1 VNHQPTFRSV
11 SSKLIVAA
19 VAAAAL
25 LSAGPACAQQ
35 QVEQRRP
42 ASASGTVDVSVPTGS
57 VRVVAWGRNE
67 VRVTGSVGRGAERL
81 EFSGS
86 NGRTTVAVIFP
97 RGGRGVR
104 GSDLDVYVPAGSR
117 VSVRSIS
124 AEAEVRGV
132 RGAVEVT
139 TVSGGVRVEGHPASV
154 DATSQSGDIDVDANT
169 GRVNAGSTSG
179 NVRVDGTV
187 RNEVEARTVSGDIE
201 VEADAASLR
210 AETVSG
216 TVRATAVGGR
226 ATVRTVSGD
235 ARVEGPRLRGDF
247 QTVTGSLVLV
257 GALDP
262 RGTSTA
268 SAHSG
273 DVELRLR
280 SGATVQ
286 AEITTFSG
294 DVETTISGARVTRVS
309 RREQQVSVGSG
320 GPRVE
325 LRTFSGSVR
334 IVRD

>member
-1 VNHQPTFRSV
+1 MY
-11 SSKLIVAA
+11 SKLSITA
-19 VAAAAL
+19 VTVAAL
-25 LSAGPACAQQ
+25 LMAGPACAQQ
-35 QVEQRRP
+35 QVDQRRP

-57 VRVVAWGRNE
+57 VRVVSWSRNE

-86 NGRTTVAVIFP
+86 GARTTVAVIFP
-97 RGGRGVR
+97 RNGRNVR

-139 TVSGGVRVEGHPASV
+139 TVSGGVQVEGRPASV
-154 DATSQSGDIDVDANT
+154 DATSQSGDIEVDANT

-201 VEADAASLR
+201 VEADALSLR

-216 TVRATAVGGR
+216 TVRATSVGGR

-268 SAHSG
+268 SSHSG

-280 SGATVQ
+280 SGAAVQ

-294 DVETTISGARVTRVS
+294 DVETAISGARVTRVS
-309 RREQQVSVGSG
+309 RREQQVSVGNG
-320 GPRVE
+320 GARVE
-325 LRTFSGSVR
+325 LRTFSGSIR